1 MFGRQHA
8 PRTTTTFRSG
18 ARAEET
24 RRRHDAALARQRAER
39 DADWYRD
46 VASVWWSR

>member
-8 PRTTTTFRSG
+8 PRSTTTYRPVT
-18 ARAEET
+18 RAEET
-24 RRRHDAALARQRAER
+24 RRHDAARARQQAEH

-46 VASVWWSR
+46 VASLWWGR